1 MCNGISVIACF
12 TVVYGPGNANISC
25 SYADLLQSGQELGQ
39 KLTIGASNLTLF
51 DVDPP
56 LGTLAN

>member
-1 MCNGISVIACF
+1 MCNRISVIACF

-25 SYADLLQSGQELGQ
+25 FYADLLLSGRDLGH

-56 LGTLAN
+56 LGTLGN